1 MSPSDPSAS
10 AAATG
15 GRRWSTG
22 LTIAANIFGSLILA
36 VVGTFL
42 SDYIKSWLS
51 SYSAGLRQNQI
62 ASLQGELL
70 LQEHL
75 HQAFSQYV
83 LYVGELALKASLLA
97 VLLTITGAIY
107 TVFLTGLSEVFVTAY
122 TKYIGSLRFGIS
134 VLYAIITVSISLSI
148 FSYYRSALEATSF
161 QRNYDANRQDVMHR
175 LEVLRQST
183 K

>member
-1 MSPSDPSAS
+1 MSPSHPSAS

-22 LTIAANIFGSLILA
+22 LTIAANILGSLILA

-51 SYSAGLRQNQI
+51 SYSAGLRQTQI
-62 ASLQGELL
+62 ASLQAELL

-75 HQAFSQYV
+75 HEAFSQFV
-83 LYVGELALKASLLA
+83 LYVVELVLNASLLS
-97 VLLTITGAIY
+97 VILGILSAIY
-107 TVFLTGLSEVFVTAY
+107 AVFLTGLTEFTFY
-122 TKYIGSLRFGIS
+122 TNFIRSLRFGIT
-134 VLYAIITVSISLSI
+134 VFYALVTVAISLSI

-161 QRNYDANRQDVMHR
+161 QRNYDAKHQEVLHR
-175 LEVLRQST
+175 LEVLRQGT